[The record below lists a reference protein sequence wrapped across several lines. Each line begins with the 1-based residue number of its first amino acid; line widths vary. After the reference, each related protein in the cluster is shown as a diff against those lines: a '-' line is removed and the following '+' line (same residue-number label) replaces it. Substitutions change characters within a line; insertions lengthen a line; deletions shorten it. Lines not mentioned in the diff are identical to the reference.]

1 MEINHQAHI
10 GSQIHSHPSML
21 SDEQEAERQQTTY
34 PDSQI
39 PSHCLLMEFLVWVQ
53 KIWWEMIFFCFWDA
67 SSSSRSN
74 GQICISGSFS
84 STGVLVTGVAGVPE
98 GPLQGRVPGLWP
110 WPRQWWLQADQ
121 IVTITESKLALLA
134 AWEANQSERR
144 GGEARNTTVFG
155 EPADQEEGRL
165 TSQNNHLT
173 GVWMPGSFIDQ
184 RWWGWGGGKET
195 KYKGH

>member
-1 MEINHQAHI
+1 
-10 GSQIHSHPSML
+10 ML

-39 PSHCLLMEFLVWVQ
+39 PSHCRLMEFLVWVQ
-53 KIWWEMIFFCFWDA
+53 KTWREMVFFSFWDA

-74 GQICISGSFS
+74 GQIWISGSFS
-84 STGVLVTGVAGVPE
+84 STGVLVTGAAGVPE

-110 WPRQWWLQADQ
+110 QPRQWCLRADQ

-173 GVWMPGSFIDQ
+173 GVWMPGSFTDQ
-184 RWWGWGGGKET
+184 RWWGLVGR
-195 KYKGH
+195 